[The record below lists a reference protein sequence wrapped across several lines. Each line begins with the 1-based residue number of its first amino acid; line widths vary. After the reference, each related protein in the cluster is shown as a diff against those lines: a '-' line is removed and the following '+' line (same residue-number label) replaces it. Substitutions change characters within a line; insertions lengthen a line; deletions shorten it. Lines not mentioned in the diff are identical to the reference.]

1 MKKGHFTL
9 IELLVVIAII
19 AVLAGMLLPALSGAR
34 ESGKMISCTNN
45 QNQLGKIM
53 GMYFADYDDYFPWQ
67 THPDPT
73 KGVNAERFW
82 CLYADSNGNVSPLSV
97 YIDEKGMNNR
107 CTRIAGIEDYPSLN
121 DYRTG
126 AFLCPSVTRAN
137 LDYTR
142 EGKDVNKP
150 GGTAGSSRTFASLSV
165 NRSLCNVSLRK
176 STQGKPYGV
185 KMSKT
190 KNASSL
196 VLYADGSGNGK
207 TDYRCKWHPDLTG
220 DDHLLTIPARHKGG
234 ANFFYGDLH
243 GEYLKWEKYPA
254 RKYGYDLY
262 TYWFPND

>member
-126 AFLCPSVTRAN
+126 AFLCPSVTRAT
-137 LDYTR
+137 LEIGRASCR
-142 EGKDVNKP
+142 E
-150 GGTAGSSRTFASLSV
+150 R
-165 NRSLCNVSLRK
+165 
-176 STQGKPYGV
+176 
-185 KMSKT
+185 
-190 KNASSL
+190 
-196 VLYADGSGNGK
+196 VL
-207 TDYRCKWHPDLTG
+207 
-220 DDHLLTIPARHKGG
+220 IPV
-234 ANFFYGDLH
+234 
-243 GEYLKWEKYPA
+243 
-254 RKYGYDLY
+254 
-262 TYWFPND
+262 